1 VSKLNVYERLAAVRE
16 QVAYLQ
22 KEKQVDGAGGGYKVV
37 THDQVT
43 ANVRPEF
50 HKQGILV
57 VPKVLESRVVDAGA
71 TAKGT
76 PIIRYEARF
85 SIAFVNINEPA
96 DRVDVELDAHALDHG
111 DKAPGKAVSYATK
124 YAMLKV
130 LSIETG
136 EDDESRFEVKSVEE
150 KAADVVGQWT
160 KMIDSCTTLA
170 QLEATW
176 KDAPKVLHR
185 ALEERKNAAKDRIT
199 AVKKP
204 AKANGDAQ
212 AEATA

>member
-1 VSKLNVYERLAAVRE
+1 MSKLNVYERLSAIRE

-22 KEKQVDGAGGGYKVV
+22 KDKKVGEAGGYMAV
-37 THDQVT
+37 THDAVT
-43 ANVRPEF
+43 AHLRPEF
-50 HKQGILV
+50 IKHGILV
-57 VPKVLESRVVDAGA
+57 VPKVLEGRVVETGTT

-76 PIIRYEARF
+76 PILRYEARF
-85 SIAFVNINEPA
+85 RISFVNINQPE
-96 DRVDVELDAHALDHG
+96 DRVDVELDAHALDQG

-170 QLEATW
+170 QLEGTW

-185 ALEERKNAAKDRIT
+185 ALEERKNAAKARIE
-199 AVKKP
+199 AAAKKKP
-204 AKANGDAQ
+204 NGEQ
-212 AEATA
+212 ATPPQ